1 MMSKEMDYEIKIAL
15 LLVTFGTVATLCIA
29 LTSSHIE
36 TVSLDCKQEALEKKL
51 TPIEIMELCK

>member
-1 MMSKEMDYEIKIAL
+1 MSKEMDYEIKIAL

-29 LTSSHIE
+29 LTSSYIE
-36 TVSLDCKQEALEKKL
+36 TVSLDCKKAALEKNL

>member
-36 TVSLDCKQEALEKKL
+36 TVSLDCKKEALEKNL